1 MRRIGGDLRQLREDA
16 GVSQAAVARAAGV
29 NQPYLSR
36 IEAGNAEPSI
46 EVLIRLGLALAT
58 DLGLRYFPNTGPRI
72 RDHLSAAMG
81 TALADALSP
90 RWRVSAEVAVYR
102 PVHGVIDAVL
112 EDRDGATTIETEV
125 HSQVHRVEQQ
135 VRWQRQKADALALRP
150 DQEGRAVSRLLVVRN
165 THANRD
171 AIRAGKGIIDA
182 AYPAR
187 STEAVASLRGL
198 SPWPGAAIAWMT
210 VEGGRA
216 RLLDGP
222 PRGVE
227 VGR

>member
-1 MRRIGGDLRQLREDA
+1 MRRIGGDLRQMREDA

-29 NQPYLSR
+29 NQAYVSR
-36 IEAGNAEPSI
+36 IEAGDAEPSI
-46 EVLIRLGLALAT
+46 EVLLRLGLALAT
-58 DLGLRYFPNTGPRI
+58 DLGFRFFPNTGPRI

-81 TALADALSP
+81 TALAEALHP
-90 RWRVSAEVAVYR
+90 RWRMSAEVAVYR
-102 PVHGVIDAVL
+102 PIHGVIDAVL
-112 EDRDGATTIETEV
+112 EDRDGATTIETEL

-135 VRWQRQKADALALRP
+135 VRWQRQKADALGLLP
-150 DQEGRAVSRLLVVRN
+150 DQEGRIVSRLLVLRN
-165 THANRD
+165 TQANRE
-171 AIRAGKGIIDA
+171 AVRGAKGILHA

-187 STEAVASLRGL
+187 TTDAVTALRGT
-198 SPWPGAAIAWMT
+198 SEWQGAAIIWIT